1 MPKENVLL
9 ARQPI
14 YNTDLG
20 IFAYE
25 LLFRSD
31 SNEQISDIGADTATS
46 MVIFN
51 AFSEIG
57 ISNVVG
63 EHRAFINFTRNLL
76 VNPPP
81 FTNSEIVIEVLEDIE
96 PDAEVIK
103 SLNNF
108 KQQGFTIALDDFE
121 YQEHL
126 QSFVDLADIIKI
138 DVTALTETQ
147 IAEHV
152 TQLKRPGIAL
162 LAEKVETQEMY
173 DYCKGLGFEYFQGYF
188 LSRPKIM
195 KGRKVPVN
203 KLVVMKLITD
213 LQSPDSNPQ
222 KLHDTISKDP
232 GLSFKLL
239 RMVNSSTYRRANKID
254 SLYRAI
260 LLLGEKDIKH
270 WASVLALSSLDDK
283 PHALSELTMVRA
295 KMCELIGSHLR
306 SQQKELFF
314 TVGMLSMLDA
324 YFDAPIEELL
334 KSMGFTDE
342 INNALIHHNGQLGF
356 VLKTAIAYE
365 QGNWG
370 NIDWQGLTNLHLSIL
385 DVKQAYL
392 DSLQWYQDRGEGLL
406 NDSAGPTP

>member
-1 MPKENVLL
+1 
-9 ARQPI
+9 
-14 YNTDLG
+14 
-20 IFAYE
+20 
-25 LLFRSD
+25 
-31 SNEQISDIGADTATS
+31 
-46 MVIFN
+46 
-51 AFSEIG
+51 
-57 ISNVVG
+57 
-63 EHRAFINFTRNLL
+63 
-76 VNPPP
+76 
-81 FTNSEIVIEVLEDIE
+81 
-96 PDAEVIK
+96 
-103 SLNNF
+103 
-108 KQQGFTIALDDFE
+108 
-121 YQEHL
+121 
-126 QSFVDLADIIKI
+126 
-138 DVTALTETQ
+138 
-147 IAEHV
+147 
-152 TQLKRPGIAL
+152 
-162 LAEKVETQEMY
+162 MY

-195 KGRKVPVN
+195 KGRKVPAN

-239 RMVNSSTYRRANKID
+239 RMVNSATYRRANKID

-385 DVKQAYL
+385 DVKQAYM

-406 NDSAGPTP
+406 NDSAGQTP